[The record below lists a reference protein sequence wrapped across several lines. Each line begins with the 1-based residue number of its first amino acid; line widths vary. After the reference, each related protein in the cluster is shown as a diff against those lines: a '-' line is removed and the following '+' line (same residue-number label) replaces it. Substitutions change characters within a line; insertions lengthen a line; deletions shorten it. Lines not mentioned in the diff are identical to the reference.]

1 MDASTPVHQT
11 LWILTGPTASGKSQV
26 ALRVARSI
34 GAEIISADSM
44 QVYCGMDIGTAKPS
58 RKARAEVPHHLI
70 DVVEPSESYSV
81 GRFLHDALE
90 AVSDV
95 ERRGKRHLIVGGTG
109 LYIKALREGLFSG
122 PEADWA
128 LREELMAVAEE
139 RGSAYLHGVLR
150 EADPESAKRIHVKD
164 LRRIVR
170 ALEVYRKTGRA
181 ISLLQQ
187 EWGSD
192 GGDSVLIILH
202 RSKEDL
208 HRRIEERV
216 DKMFEQGLVEEVE
229 KLLSRPKGSLGKQAR
244 EALGY
249 KEVIEYLDGKLSADG
264 MRDKIKQNTRRFAK
278 RQMTWFRS
286 FSRTNWVAINEGD
299 DMESVS
305 RRVQEILER

>member
-1 MDASTPVHQT
+1 MHQP
-11 LWILTGPTASGKSQV
+11 LWILTGPTASGKSEV
-26 ALRVARSI
+26 ALHLARKT

-44 QVYCGMDIGTAKPS
+44 QVYRGMDIGTAKPS
-58 RKARAEVPHHLI
+58 REVRAEVPHHMI

-81 GRFLHDALE
+81 GRFIRETLE
-90 AVSDV
+90 AINDV
-95 ERRGKRHLIVGGTG
+95 ERRGKRHLVVGGTG

-139 RGSAYLHGVLR
+139 RGSEYLHDVLR
-150 EADPESAKRIHVKD
+150 GADPEAAAKIHDKD

-187 EWGSD
+187 EWGREGD
-192 GGDSVLIILH
+192 GSVLVILY
-202 RSKEDL
+202 RNKDDL
-208 HRRIEERV
+208 HNRIEERV
-216 DKMFEQGLVEEVE
+216 DKMFEMGLVEEVE
-229 KLLSRPKGSLGKQAR
+229 RLLSLPMGLGKQAR

-249 KEVIEYLDGKLSADG
+249 KEVIEHLDEKLSVDE

-278 RQMTWFRS
+278 KQMTWFRS
-286 FSRTNWVAINEGD
+286 FPRANWLVINEGE

-305 RRVQEILER
+305 RRVQKVLL

>member
-1 MDASTPVHQT
+1 MPTLMHQP
-11 LWILTGPTASGKSQV
+11 LWILTGPTASGKSEV
-26 ALRVARSI
+26 AFHVARKI

-44 QVYCGMDIGTAKPS
+44 QVYRGMDIGTAKPS
-58 RKARAEVPHHLI
+58 REARAVVPHHLI
-70 DVVEPSESYSV
+70 DVVEPCESYSV
-81 GRFLHDALE
+81 GRFIRDALE
-90 AVSDV
+90 AIGDV
-95 ERRGKRHLIVGGTG
+95 ERRGNRHLVVGGTG

-139 RGSAYLHGVLR
+139 RGSAYLHGVLK
-150 EADPESAKRIHVKD
+150 EVDPESAARINDRD

-187 EWGSD
+187 EWGRD
-192 GGDSVLIILH
+192 GSDSVLVTLS
-202 RSKEDL
+202 RSRDNL

-216 DKMFEQGLVEEVE
+216 DKMLKQGLVEEV
-229 KLLSRPKGSLGKQAR
+229 KRLLSLPKGLGKQAR

-249 KEVIEYLDGKLSADG
+249 KEAIAYLDGGLSADE
-264 MRDKIKQNTRRFAK
+264 MRDEIKRNTKRFAK

-286 FSRTNWVAINEGD
+286 FSRANWLVINEGED
-299 DMESVS
+299 TESVS
-305 RRVQEILER
+305 KRVQEVLEQ